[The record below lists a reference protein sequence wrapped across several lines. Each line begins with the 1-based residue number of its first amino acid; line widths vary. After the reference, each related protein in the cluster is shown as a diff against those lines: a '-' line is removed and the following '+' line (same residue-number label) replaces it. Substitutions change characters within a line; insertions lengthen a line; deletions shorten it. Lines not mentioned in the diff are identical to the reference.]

1 MHVGVSER
9 VVVLTAR
16 VVVDVRVVA
25 VVVAVVVVRVPVP
38 VPVVVRVV
46 VVRVPVVVVTVA
58 VVVVDPPGLPGRHT
72 LLSSEPTLKTRHD
85 SSPLL
90 QLMVRRTSRP
100 RSTSFRL
107 RSVVCRVRIMIC
119 DWPVA

>member
-1 MHVGVSER
+1 MLFRLEVVRVVVVVAAVVVER
-9 VVVLTAR
+9 VVVAV

-25 VVVAVVVVRVPVP
+25 VVV
-38 VPVVVRVV
+38 
-46 VVRVPVVVVTVA
+46 RVPVVVVTVAVA

-72 LLSSEPTLKTRHD
+72 LLSSEPTLNTRHD